1 MIPRATGPLGA
12 LARPDAA
19 SGLTLLFVAACAWI
33 AAWDLPFGTLHQPGA
48 GFFPKSLALLTGA
61 LAALLAIR
69 GLRTGAPDVRTLW
82 PDRAGLAR
90 VAGMVAVL
98 LGYLV
103 ALEPAGYLLT
113 TAGLFLVLLR
123 WVGRCS
129 WLVTL
134 SVALLAAGGSYLLFA
149 RWLMVSLPAGLFAP

>member
-1 MIPRATGPLGA
+1 MTPRAGGPLGA
-12 LARPDAA
+12 LGRPDAL
-19 SGLTLLFVAACAWI
+19 SGLALFLVAVGAWL
-33 AAWDLPFGTLHQPGA
+33 AAQDLPFGTLHQPGA
-48 GFFPKSLALLTGA
+48 GFFPKSLAVLTGA

-69 GLRTGAPDVRTLW
+69 GLRGDAEDVRTLW

-90 VAGMVAVL
+90 VIGMTAVL

-113 TAGLFLVLLR
+113 TTGLFLVLLR
-123 WVGRCS
+123 GVGRCS
-129 WLVTL
+129 WPETL